1 MRKRNKIFIMVI
13 ASFSMM
19 CICSC
24 IETFETKFEDFESAL
39 VFEAIITDELKQH
52 EVKVTRTYEFED
64 EGPEA
69 ESNADVRIV
78 DGTGNTFVFQ
88 ETLPGTYVSNQSFAA
103 QSGTTYQLS
112 VTTND
117 GRSYSSTVME
127 MTESTTIDEVSAQ
140 RITNDEGVDGMAIY
154 VDSFD
159 PSGNSVNYR
168 YEYEETYKI
177 IAPRHN
183 KNTLEILFSVYPE
196 CEARIVPREVEERVC
211 YATNLS
217 NRIIQTTTSELDE
230 DRVDKF
236 LVRFIPSD
244 DFILSH
250 RYSILVRQYVQSNI
264 AYSFYETLNE
274 LSGNESLFSET
285 QPGFLIGNVSS
296 DNSRDEKVLGYFD
309 VCATNEKRIF
319 FDYKDFYPDE
329 PLPPYIVPCV
339 ESSPLEINHPPGTCP
354 LIRQIELDIVELIGE
369 NEGQF
374 PLGGPFIIV
383 PRECGDCTALGS
395 NIQPDFWLE

>member
-1 MRKRNKIFIMVI
+1 MSKGYKIFMLMITPFLMMV
-13 ASFSMM
+13 M
-19 CICSC
+19 CSC
-24 IETFETKFEDFESAL
+24 IEAFDTKFEDFESAV
-39 VFEAIITDELKQH
+39 VFEAVITDELKQH
-52 EVKVTRTYEFED
+52 EVRLTRTYEFED
-64 EGPEA
+64 DGPEA
-69 ESNADVRIV
+69 ESNADIQIV
-78 DGTGNTFVFQ
+78 DGAGNTFSFQ
-88 ETLPGTYVSNQSFAA
+88 ETVPGTYISNQSFAA
-103 QSGTTYQLS
+103 QAGRTYQLK

-117 GRSYSSTVME
+117 GRSYSSTIME
-127 MTESTTIDEVSAQ
+127 MSERTTIDEVTAQ
-140 RITNDEGVDGMAIY
+140 RIINDEGIEGMAIF

-177 IAPRHN
+177 IAPLHN
-183 KNTLEILFSVYPE
+183 KNTLEIVFSDFPD

-211 YATNLS
+211 FATNLS
-217 NRIIQTTTSELDE
+217 NRIIQTTTNELEE

-250 RYSILVRQYVQSNI
+250 RYSILVRQYVQSSI

-285 QPGFLIGNVSS
+285 QPGFLIGNISS
-296 DNSRDEKVLGYFD
+296 DSSKNEKVLGYFD

-339 ESSPLEINHPPGTCP
+339 ENSPLVINFPPGTCP
-354 LIRQIELDIVELIGE
+354 LIRQLELDIVELIGE

-395 NIQPDFWLE
+395 NIKPSFWTE